1 MRRLLAKDV
10 RLICFG
16 MVSWIPQNGFVGRVF
31 GEFLRFFGARRPADS
46 RHWTGQIEPV
56 RRKIQI
62 KTIIW

>member
-1 MRRLLAKDV
+1 
-10 RLICFG
+10 

-46 RHWTGQIEPV
+46 RHWTGQIESV